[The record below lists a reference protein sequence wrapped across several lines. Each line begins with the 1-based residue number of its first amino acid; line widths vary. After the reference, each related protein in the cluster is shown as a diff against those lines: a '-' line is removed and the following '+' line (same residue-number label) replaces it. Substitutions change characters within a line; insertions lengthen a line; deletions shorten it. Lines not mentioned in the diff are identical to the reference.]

1 MAQKIDKILLQLE
14 MKGFPLLKSVGKDFN
29 NLSKGLKLT
38 TKEVKQFAQEINNTS
53 KFKSQNEFKAQI
65 NLLSTLRSNVAMG
78 SAAYNELGV
87 AIKNVAS
94 EMSNPRLGRAGVL
107 ARKQYQALRS

>member
-38 TKEVKQFAQEINNTS
+38 TKEVKAFATEINNTS
-53 KFKSQNEFKAQI
+53 KFKSLTRRCTFRK
-65 NLLSTLRSNVAMG
+65 VAR
-78 SAAYNELGV
+78 YF
-87 AIKNVAS
+87 
-94 EMSNPRLGRAGVL
+94 
-107 ARKQYQALRS
+107 